1 MIAKINGKIFALVAL
16 CFCMLAATAFGL
28 SDTTKTA
35 NAAGAEIT
43 AEITAGATRGG
54 KKYHAAYV
62 GEMLDKELIARN
74 TAVYEVAAS
83 GGKGNGC
90 FYPSIYRCV

>member
-43 AEITAGATRGG
+43 AEITAGAR
-54 KKYHAAYV
+54 AAGRIITPLTWV
-62 GEMLDKELIARN
+62 KR
-74 TAVYEVAAS
+74 
-83 GGKGNGC
+83 
-90 FYPSIYRCV
+90 SIKNL